1 MKAVLISHLIKAYAN
16 KPGFIKPWLL
26 RQFDQIHFYEVNQS
40 EFDQCFEDFKTGR
53 FNFDIRET
61 TFDPAEYK
69 RFTESIADE
78 TAEYVRK
85 RTLANLASGEEESRL
100 LADWHERQVV
110 VDSDK
115 EEEMH
120 CKGECP
126 ARDRPKG
133 MSKLM
138 DIICARHVSHHR
150 PNDLICM
157 ENARQSWGCH

>member
-1 MKAVLISHLIKAYAN
+1 V
-16 KPGFIKPWLL
+16 
-26 RQFDQIHFYEVNQS
+26 DQS

-100 LADWHERQVV
+100 LADWRERQTVI
-110 VDSDK
+110 DSDK
-115 EEEMH
+115 EEEML

-126 ARDRPKG
+126 AP
-133 MSKLM
+133 
-138 DIICARHVSHHR
+138 HPVS
-150 PNDLICM
+150 
-157 ENARQSWGCH
+157 ESAQS